1 MSVIVFI
8 LNDGIDAIVW
18 SSEELE
24 GVVTAIDT
32 RFWYYIQIVKQDTVR
47 FLNGFQ
53 SRSDVVSQ
61 EADRYTTLA
70 MTPRTICRSRA
81 VDFKQ
86 GSRSLRLKPR
96 NLADQPPGAS
106 RGR

>member
-32 RFWYYIQIVKQDTVR
+32 RFWYHIQIVKQDTVR

-53 SRSDVVSQ
+53 SRSDVVSSSVKKPT
-61 EADRYTTLA
+61 ATLPCHDA
-70 MTPRTICRSRA
+70 M
-81 VDFKQ
+81 DD
-86 GSRSLRLKPR
+86 LR
-96 NLADQPPGAS
+96 PGP
-106 RGR
+106 